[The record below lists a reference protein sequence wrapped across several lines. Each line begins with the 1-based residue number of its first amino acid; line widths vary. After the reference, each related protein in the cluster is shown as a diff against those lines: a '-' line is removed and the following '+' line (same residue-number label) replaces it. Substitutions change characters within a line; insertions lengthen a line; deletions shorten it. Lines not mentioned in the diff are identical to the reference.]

1 MCGCGQMD
9 DDDSEEDE
17 IMKIVNKN
25 KPVDVEYM
33 KQLPLVEGR
42 NQKKDCRVF

>member
-33 KQLPLVEGR
+33 K
-42 NQKKDCRVF
+42 